1 MSLLRVGFAWTLIVE
16 VVSSAIEF
24 ADCLVL
30 VVCSD
35 GRFSL
40 YRCLVDVPLWFH
52 RFFVLWNSMR
62 MVCLSFLL
70 LTEILDGEMQ
80 VDGVFVTGFDKI

>member
-1 MSLLRVGFAWTLIVE
+1 MVDFH
-16 VVSSAIEF
+16 
-24 ADCLVL
+24 
-30 VVCSD
+30 
-35 GRFSL
+35 L

-62 MVCLSFLL
+62 MVCLLFLL